1 MQQNSFLLETVS
13 PTDASHFTCPTLSF
27 PLSLLFFLATTLFF
41 LTWDHD
47 SCFILLTHSG
57 NLVDVLSC
65 WFSLS
70 IDKEVITQQWLFS
83 RVTYSYSL
91 FLDSNNI
98 WILLNCGHT
107 HSFSKWYFHHSE
119 IHLLQLRTN
128 ALWYFELVWMI
139 TFDTYLLW
147 ATCFFWLSSSFLC
160 WVWICFRVL
169 FHDFSKREI

>member
-13 PTDASHFTCPTLSF
+13 PTDASHFMCPTLSF

-41 LTWDHD
+41 LTWDHG

-57 NLVDVLSC
+57 NLDVLSC

-70 IDKEVITQQWLFS
+70 IDKEVITQQWLSNIFIF
-83 RVTYSYSL
+83 TFFGL
-91 FLDSNNI
+91 FWNI

-119 IHLLQLRTN
+119 IHLLQNKCFTAFWISLN
-128 ALWYFELVWMI
+128 DNIWYLPTVSNLFLL
-139 TFDTYLLW
+139 TFVKLFVLSVNMLQGLIPWLL
-147 ATCFFWLSSSFLC
+147 
-160 WVWICFRVL
+160 
-169 FHDFSKREI
+169 